1 MPLLAEYSKAVDQMP
16 SLFEQLLSCDLKPAS
31 PRAGF
36 PKRPGVYALYEDTTP
51 IYVGRAKNIWQRIG
65 NHIGGRPEQSSFAFK
80 IAREKTG
87 RLATYKPEGSRKALM
102 LDEIFRTAFTDCM
115 TRIRALK
122 GRYVVIEDDILQHL
136 FEVYAA
142 LALKT
147 PYNEFRTS

>member
-1 MPLLAEYSKAVDQMP
+1 MALLAEYSNAVDQMP
-16 SLFEQLLSCDLKPAS
+16 SLYEKLLRCDLRPAS
-31 PRAGF
+31 PRTGF
-36 PKRPGVYALYEDTTP
+36 PKKPGVYALYENTTP

-80 IAREKTG
+80 VAREKTG
-87 RLATYKPEGSRKALM
+87 RTATYKPEGSRKALM
-102 LDEIFRTAFTDCM
+102 LDEIFKTAFTDSV
-115 TRIRALK
+115 TRIRALN

-147 PYNEFRTS
+147 SYNEFRTS

>member
-1 MPLLAEYSKAVDQMP
+1 MPLLAEYSNAIDQMP
-16 SLFEQLLSCDLKPAS
+16 MLYERLLACDLKPAN
-31 PRAGF
+31 PRSGF
-36 PKRPGVYALYEDTTP
+36 PKKPGVYALYEDKTP
-51 IYVGRAKNIWQRIG
+51 IYVGRARNIWQRIG
-65 NHIGGRPEQSSFAFK
+65 NHTGGRPEQSSFAFK

-87 RLATYKPEGSRKALM
+87 RLATYKPEGSRKALT
-102 LDEIFRTAFTDCM
+102 LDEIFKAAFAECVS
-115 TRIRALK
+115 RIRTLK